1 MEAGVS
7 FRVGHTW
14 GAIWLLLA
22 LWYCE
27 LSTAALV
34 NYDKRSGFNNT
45 HLWSCSSQVTLTDS
59 LANLKVQ
66 AKLLLHGV
74 PAGGGP
80 LPWAFS
86 LWTNFS
92 SCDYWLWS
100 LKQDVSYSEGLATAL
115 EAIWV
120 VGPSDVFKTSNVYP
134 TCLLAPSSIS
144 KDSQGKTASV
154 QILQEILSWS
164 TFANSPVPQGLTESL
179 LPEMWQGHF
188 EGSFLS
194 AYSCDWLEEL
204 LWRGYG
210 RMLFAFFVLS

>member
-59 LANLKVQ
+59 LAKPQ
-66 AKLLLHGV
+66 G
-74 PAGGGP
+74 AGKAAPSWSSREGGP

-100 LKQDVSYSEGLATAL
+100 LKQDVSYREGLATASRSHL
-115 EAIWV
+115 SSGSLWRLQNQQSV
-120 VGPSDVFKTSNVYP
+120 SNLSP
-134 TCLLAPSSIS
+134 GSLLC
-144 KDSQGKTASV
+144 
-154 QILQEILSWS
+154 
-164 TFANSPVPQGLTESL
+164 FQGLT
-179 LPEMWQGHF
+179 
-188 EGSFLS
+188 
-194 AYSCDWLEEL
+194 
-204 LWRGYG
+204 R
-210 RMLFAFFVLS
+210 